1 MEATRSL
8 VLEARHLYSRSC
20 LVADERSHRM
30 LRRLLLGKMLAL
42 VRLRRAI
49 VVGR

>member
-1 MEATRSL
+1 MEAKRSL

-20 LVADERSHRM
+20 WVADERSHRM

-42 VRLRRAI
+42 VPLRRAI